1 MKRMGNSYD
10 NPRAKAGSDREPH
23 DEFVELCALS
33 TSGDLTDE
41 EQNKLDVHLAVCR
54 QCLDALKEFHVVVDR
69 AIPLLA
75 SDSFD
80 SEAEREPAANAAAE
94 LALFERLA
102 REERFRELDPAEE
115 NPVLVARVTVNRN
128 GHARAFLNWNYVWMP
143 FAACILLS
151 MTLAIY
157 AYRVGRTRTPEG
169 IQGMPN
175 NAHAQVDTLEQKM
188 SDIGHERAMLKAQ
201 LIERD
206 KVITNLRKQA
216 EQQALSLNAIKRTQ
230 DNLELSLQ
238 SDQVEQQR
246 FKDERAD
253 LAQRLDAAQASL
265 QKALGDLDS
274 AQQQRLQ
281 DQLLATSL
289 EAQINE
295 VSRQLDDRKQ
305 IIERQDELLSH
316 DRDIRELMGARD
328 LYIAEVYDIAGSGAT
343 QKPYGRVFYT
353 KGKSLIFYAYD
364 LNQEPGVQNASA
376 FQVWGRRGP
385 DKTQALNLGIF
396 YQDSTAKKR
405 WVLRFD
411 DPKTLDQIDAV
422 FVTVE
427 PNGGSQK
434 PSGKALL
441 FASLRVESNH
451 P

>member
-10 NPRAKAGSDREPH
+10 NARAKPGSDREPH

-33 TSGDLTDE
+33 TSGDLSGE

-54 QCLDALKEFHVVVDR
+54 QCRDALKEFHVLVEK

-75 SDSFD
+75 SDSVD
-80 SEAEREPAANAAAE
+80 SEAEREPAADAAAE
-94 LALFERLA
+94 IALFERLS
-102 REERFRELDPAEE
+102 REGRFRESYPAEE
-115 NPVLVARVTVNRN
+115 NPVLVARVSLNRN
-128 GHARAFLNWNYVWMP
+128 GQPRAFLRWSHVWMP
-143 FAACILLS
+143 FAACILLAI
-151 MTLAIY
+151 TLAIY
-157 AYRVGRTRTPEG
+157 AYRAGRTRTPEG
-169 IQGMPN
+169 TQEMPN
-175 NAHAQVDTLEQKM
+175 TAHAQVDMLEQKM

-201 LIERD
+201 LMERD

-216 EQQALSLNAIKRTQ
+216 EQQAISLSAIKSTQ
-230 DNLELSLQ
+230 DNLERSRQ

-265 QKALGDLDS
+265 QKAVGDLDS
-274 AQQQRLQ
+274 AQQQSLQ

-289 EAQINE
+289 EAQINDI
-295 VSRQLDDRKQ
+295 SRQLGDRKQ

-364 LNQEPGVQNASA
+364 LNRESGVQNAST

-385 DKTQALNLGIF
+385 DKNQALNLGIF

-411 DPKTLDQIDAV
+411 DPKTLEQIDAV

-427 PNGGSQK
+427 PSGGSQK

-441 FASLRVESNH
+441 FASLRMESNH

>member
-1 MKRMGNSYD
+1 MGNSYD
-10 NPRAKAGSDREPH
+10 NPRAKLGSDREPH
-23 DEFVELCALS
+23 HEFVELCALS

-54 QCLDALKEFHVVVDR
+54 QCRDALKEFRVLVDR

-94 LALFERLA
+94 RALFERLA

-143 FAACILLS
+143 FAACVLLS

-157 AYRVGRTRTPEG
+157 AYRVGRTHTAEG

-175 NAHAQVDTLEQKM
+175 SAHVQVDMLEQKM

-206 KVITNLRKQA
+206 KVITNLRKRA
-216 EQQALSLNAIKRTQ
+216 EQQAISLNAIKRTQ

-253 LAQRLDAAQASL
+253 LAQRLDVAQASL

-281 DQLLATSL
+281 GQLLATSL

>member
-1 MKRMGNSYD
+1 MGNSYD
-10 NPRAKAGSDREPH
+10 NPRAKQGSYDERH

-41 EQNKLDVHLAVCR
+41 EQNKLRVHLAACGQCR
-54 QCLDALKEFHVVVDR
+54 DALMEFHVLVDK

-80 SEAEREPAANAAAE
+80 SEAEKDPAADAAAE
-94 LALFERLA
+94 VALFERLS
-102 REERFRELDPAEE
+102 REGRFRELGPAEE
-115 NPVLVARVTVNRN
+115 NPVRVAKLIANRN
-128 GHARAFLNWNYVWMP
+128 GQSRSFLNWNYVWMP
-143 FAACILLS
+143 FAACILLTI
-151 MTLAIY
+151 TLAIY
-157 AYRVGRTRTPEG
+157 AYRVGRARTPQV

-175 NAHAQVDTLEQKM
+175 SAHAQVDMLEQKM

-206 KVITNLRKQA
+206 KVITKLRKQA
-216 EQQALSLNAIKRTQ
+216 EQQTISLNAIKSTQ
-230 DNLELSLQ
+230 DNLEQSLQ

-246 FKDERAD
+246 LKDERAG

-265 QKALGDLDS
+265 QKVLGDLDS

-289 EAQINE
+289 EAQIDD
-295 VSRQLDDRKQ
+295 VSRQLGDRKQ
-305 IIERQDELLSH
+305 TIERQEELLSH

-328 LYIAEVYDIAGSGAT
+328 LYIAEVYDVARTGAM

-364 LNQEPGVQNASA
+364 LNQEAGVQNAST

-396 YQDSTAKKR
+396 YQDSAAKKR

-411 DPKTLDQIDAV
+411 DPKALEQIDAV

-427 PNGGSQK
+427 PSGGSQK

>member
-1 MKRMGNSYD
+1 VKRMGNSYD
-10 NPRAKAGSDREPH
+10 NPRAKPGSDREPH

-54 QCLDALKEFHVVVDR
+54 QCRDALKEFHVLVDK

-80 SEAEREPAANAAAE
+80 SQAENDSAADAAAE
-94 LALFERLA
+94 IALFERLS
-102 REERFRELDPAEE
+102 REGRGQEWGPAEE
-115 NPVLVARVTVNRN
+115 NPVRVPRLMANRN
-128 GHARAFLNWNYVWMP
+128 GQSRVSLNWNYVWMP
-143 FAACILLS
+143 FAACILLTI
-151 MTLAIY
+151 TLAIY

-175 NAHAQVDTLEQKM
+175 TTHAQVDMLEQRL

-216 EQQALSLNAIKRTQ
+216 EQQAISLNAVKSSQ
-230 DNLELSLQ
+230 DNLEQSLQ

-265 QKALGDLDS
+265 QKALGELDS

-289 EAQINE
+289 EAQIND

-305 IIERQDELLSH
+305 IIDRQDELLSH

-364 LNQEPGVQNASA
+364 LNQESGVQNASA

-396 YQDSTAKKR
+396 YEDNTAKKR

-411 DPKTLDQIDAV
+411 DPKTLEQIDAV

-427 PNGGSQK
+427 PSGGSQK

-441 FASLRVESNH
+441 FASLRVDSNH